1 MWLSARTLSDLA
13 AGAGYPLDA
22 GAAERL
28 EAYLALVVEH
38 NRAINLVK
46 YKSDEELA
54 KGHGL
59 DFLPLL
65 AEVSEGEPV
74 VDIGAGAGFLG
85 LGLAIARPGLAV
97 TLLEPNLKRAYFLQK
112 AIAALGLAARVEEWS
127 LEAVL
132 PRLPPGQMLF
142 VARALPNKGKVLKG
156 LGRKRTAP
164 HRLGLLLGADAKAFG
179 AELKIWY
186 SVRRMTPMPFR
197 AHSWLL
203 VLRHVSR
210 ETIAPDVSRETL

>member
-1 MWLSARTLSDLA
+1 MWLSARSLSDLA
-13 AGAGYPLDA
+13 AGAGHPLDP
-22 GAAERL
+22 GAAGRL
-28 EAYLALVVEH
+28 EAYLDLVVEH

-46 YKSDEELA
+46 FKSDEELA
-54 KGHGL
+54 KAHGL

-97 TLLEPNLKRAYFLQK
+97 TLIEPNLKRAFFLQMV
-112 AIAALGLAARVEEWS
+112 IAALGLSARVEEWS

-132 PRLPPGQMLF
+132 PRLPQGPVLF
-142 VARALPNKGKVLKG
+142 VTRALPNKEKVLKG

-164 HRLGLLLGADAKAFG
+164 HRLGLLLGTDAKAFG
-179 AELKIWY
+179 AELNIWY
-186 SVRRMTPMPFR
+186 SVQHMTPMPFR
-197 AHSWLL
+197 ANSWLL
-203 VLRHVSR
+203 VLQHVSR
-210 ETIAPDVSRETL
+210 ETMAPNVSRETI